1 LPGSRTEIV
10 DNPTETNPSDNSI
23 FPHESEF
30 IVKSLKSYTV
40 EEIGG
45 SSFLRMYGNDLERL
59 SIQAHTSARQR
70 DDEYIIDSILTW
82 RKLGVLVKT
91 LLSIEAWRNFVLLP
105 AGNVAYKNIDWN
117 RTGDNKDD
125 YLLPLL
131 AKNRNSLRCAFILH
145 AETTIVGLLNLILYR
160 KESCEE
166 MENDTSIALVDYCAR
181 QIATLAT
188 PIASNEMIRL
198 QKEPLTANQLTQ
210 RLHTRS
216 AVEEI
221 HENLL
226 GTMFKTAVSVTTLAR
241 YLCEHFDYLP
251 LGTQSR
257 ILDTHDFLLMMIPLI
272 EEPPWTRRCEKPL
285 PANRKFD
292 TSSGRTTMQWEKLM
306 ENFEWKVVQP
316 ANLLG

>member
-1 LPGSRTEIV
+1 MISAKNNSGSHDELGQKNLPGSRTEIV

-181 QIATLAT
+181 QI
-188 PIASNEMIRL
+188 
-198 QKEPLTANQLTQ
+198 
-210 RLHTRS
+210 
-216 AVEEI
+216 
-221 HENLL
+221 
-226 GTMFKTAVSVTTLAR
+226 VSYEA
-241 YLCEHFDYLP
+241 
-251 LGTQSR
+251 
-257 ILDTHDFLLMMIPLI
+257 
-272 EEPPWTRRCEKPL
+272 
-285 PANRKFD
+285 
-292 TSSGRTTMQWEKLM
+292 
-306 ENFEWKVVQP
+306 
-316 ANLLG
+316 